1 MYNLYACR
9 RIAALPVLS
18 FLTLLSSVF
27 PSFSQSVGGLG
38 KITDSGFSRI
48 TFPGFMAGPNV
59 RGMIAF
65 DIDGDGRKDAVLVN
79 ANPVNAITILQ
90 NLSVPGMPD
99 FEGAASAFVTPGNF
113 PGSVAYGDLDGDGR
127 PELLVVN
134 LGDHNI
140 SIFRNTS
147 TPGHITFDTAVK
159 IGNATYLGDVLIRD
173 YDHDGKPDV
182 AIPAIPQ
189 DSARGY
195 NGFAIYRNTSSPG
208 VLSFQPRVD
217 FFVQAFPGAV
227 SSGDLTGDSLPE
239 LMYCPDLSNKFS
251 ILVNTSTPGAL
262 SFDTAVS
269 WPIGNY
275 PFGSAIGDLD
285 GDGLPDVAVSVSH
298 YNTLSLFRN
307 TRTGIGLSL
316 DQTQLTVG
324 DTLHPYPGA
333 VTISDLN
340 MDGKPDLLIR
350 CNNSRDGALLQN
362 ATATPGS
369 FTFAPQRFISILP
382 DTSIV
387 PDPFGEGAAYGLAID
402 DFDGDGRPDLL
413 MTDDRPQYTVY
424 YNTLNIR
431 LNRVG
436 APLVAP
442 SGASPVSDTI
452 ATYVTIDTIVQ
463 THNGTPYLQRH
474 FDIEP
479 ASNPAAST
487 ATVTLYYN
495 QQDFDNFNALAA
507 HGDDLPTNASD
518 TADKAHILIFQYHG
532 TSATRQ
538 PGSYSGSSQLI
549 NPDDSK
555 IVWNDSASRWEIT
568 FDVTGFSGFFLG
580 TSGTVLPLT
589 LLSFNGHRQ
598 GADAL
603 LEWTTSDEIN
613 VSRFE
618 VQRSLNGGS
627 FTSIG
632 VVPATADIHHYTY
645 TDADAQDKAY
655 FYRLK
660 IIDLDGKYSYS
671 KIISI
676 AGSNSLYGLS
686 LFPNP
691 AHSLVT
697 IQYPEVTGN
706 IAQIQLHDLSGRVL
720 RTIKAAPGSTQ
731 ITLNLD
737 ELAAGIYQVQWSDGS
752 HKLSS
757 PLVVK

>member
-1 MYNLYACR
+1 MCNLYSCR
-9 RIAALPVLS
+9 SIPALLVLS

-27 PSFSQSVGGLG
+27 PCFSQSVGGLG
-38 KITDSGFSRI
+38 KITDSGFSPI
-48 TFPGFMAGPNV
+48 TFPGFLGGFNV
-59 RGMIAF
+59 RGMIVF
-65 DIDGDGRKDAVLVN
+65 DVDGDGRKDAVVVN
-79 ANPVNAITILQ
+79 ASPVNAITVLQ
-90 NLSVPGMPD
+90 NLSVPGVPD
-99 FEGAASAFVTPGNF
+99 FEDAAYPTPGNY
-113 PGSVAYGDLDGDGR
+113 PGPVSFGDLDGDGR
-127 PELLVVN
+127 PELVVTN
-134 LGDHNI
+134 YGDNNI

-147 TPGHITFDTAVK
+147 TPGHLSFDTAVK
-159 IGNATYLGDVLIRD
+159 IGNVSYLGGVLIQD
-173 YDHDGKPDV
+173 YDHDGKLDMAV
-182 AIPAIPQ
+182 PAIPQ
-189 DSARGY
+189 DTSRGATC
-195 NGFAIYRNTSSPG
+195 FAVFRNTSTIAAF
-208 VLSFQPRVD
+208 SFQPSVD
-217 FFVQAFPGAV
+217 FITQVYNGAV

-239 LMYCPDLSNKFS
+239 IVFCPDLSNKLS
-251 ILVNTSTPGAL
+251 ILMNTSTPGVL

-269 WPIGNY
+269 WPIGDY
-275 PFGSAIGDLD
+275 PIASAIGDLD
-285 GDGLPDVAVSVSH
+285 GDGLPDIAVSVSH

-307 TRTGIGLSL
+307 TRTGNGLSFE
-316 DQTQLTVG
+316 QTELTVG
-324 DTLHPYPGA
+324 DTLHPYPGG

-350 CNNSRDGALLQN
+350 CNNSRAGALLQN
-362 ATATPGS
+362 ETATPGS

-382 DTSIV
+382 DPSFAE
-387 PDPFGEGAAYGLAID
+387 DPYGEGAADGLAID
-402 DFDGDGRPDLL
+402 DFDGDGRPDIL
-413 MTDDRPQYTVY
+413 MTDFRPQFTVI

-431 LNRVG
+431 LNRIG

-452 ATYVTIDTIVQ
+452 ATYVTIDTTVQ
-463 THNGTPYLQRH
+463 TRNGTPYLQRH

-479 ASNPAAST
+479 ASNAPTST

-495 QQDFDNFNALAA
+495 QQDFDNYNALAA
-507 HGDDLPTNASD
+507 HGDDLPTGGSD

-580 TSGTVLPLT
+580 TAGTVLPLT

-603 LEWTTSDEIN
+603 LDWTTTDEIN
-613 VSRFE
+613 VSRFD

-632 VVPATADIHHYTY
+632 VVPATAGIHRYTY
-645 TDADAQDKAY
+645 TDATAQDKAY

-660 IIDLDGKYSYS
+660 MIDLDGKYSYS
-671 KIISI
+671 RIVSI
-676 AGSNSLYGLS
+676 AGSNSLYGLN

-691 AHSLVT
+691 AHGLVT
-697 IQYPEVTGN
+697 IQHPEVTGN
-706 IAQIQLHDLSGRVL
+706 TAQIQLHDLSGRVL
-720 RTIKAAPGSTQ
+720 RIIKVAPGSTQ

-737 ELAAGIYQVQWSDGS
+737 GLAAGMYQVQWSDGS
-752 HKLSS
+752 HKVSN
-757 PLVVK
+757 PLLVK

>member
-1 MYNLYACR
+1 MNNLYSCR
-9 RIAALPVLS
+9 RTAALLVLS
-18 FLTLLSSVF
+18 FVTLLSSVF
-27 PSFSQSVGGLG
+27 PSFSQPVGGWG
-38 KITDSGFSRI
+38 KITDSGFSPI
-48 TFPGFMAGPNV
+48 TFPGFLGGFNV

-65 DIDGDGRKDAVLVN
+65 DIDGDGRKDAVVVN
-79 ANPVNAITILQ
+79 ASPVNAITVLQ
-90 NLSVPGMPD
+90 NLSAPGVPD
-99 FEGAASAFVTPGNF
+99 FEDAASPAAGNS
-113 PGSVAYGDLDGDGR
+113 PGSIAYGDLDGDGK
-127 PELLVVN
+127 PDLLVAN

-140 SIFRNTS
+140 SIFRNNS
-147 TPGHITFDTAVK
+147 TPGHLSFDTAVK
-159 IGNATYLGDVLIRD
+159 VGNVTFLGSLLIQD
-173 YDHDGKPDV
+173 FDHDGKPDI
-182 AIPAIPQ
+182 AFPAIPE
-189 DSARGY
+189 DNTHGY
-195 NGFAIYRNTSSPG
+195 NGFAIFRNTSSPG
-208 VLSFQPRVD
+208 TFSFQPRVD
-217 FFVQAFPGAV
+217 FTTVAFPEAV

-239 LMYCPDLSNKFS
+239 LIYCPDLSNKFS
-251 ILVNTSTPGAL
+251 ILVNTSTPGVL

-275 PFGSAIGDLD
+275 PIGSAIGDFD
-285 GDGLPDVAVSVSH
+285 GDGLPDIAVSVSH

-307 TRTGIGLSL
+307 TRTGTGLSF
-316 DQTQLTVG
+316 DQTELTVG
-324 DTLHPYPGA
+324 DTLHPYPGG
-333 VTISDLN
+333 VSISDLN
-340 MDGKPDLLIR
+340 MDGKPDLFIR
-350 CNNSRDGALLQN
+350 CNNSRGGALLQN
-362 ATATPGS
+362 ETAAPGS
-369 FTFAPQRFISILP
+369 FAFAPQRFISILP

-387 PDPFGEGAAYGLAID
+387 QDPFGEGAADGLAID

-413 MTDDRPQYTVY
+413 MTDYRPQFTIV

-431 LNRVG
+431 LNRIG

-452 ATYVTIDTIVQ
+452 ATYITIDTTVQ

-479 ASNPAAST
+479 ASNPATST

-507 HGDDLPTNASD
+507 HGDDLPTAASD

-532 TSATRQ
+532 TSATRR

-555 IVWNDSASRWEIT
+555 IVWNNSSSRWEIT

-589 LLSFNGHRQ
+589 LLSFDGHRQ

-603 LEWTTSDEIN
+603 LDWTATDEID

-618 VQRSLNGGS
+618 VQRSPNGGS

-632 VVPATADIHHYTY
+632 VVPATADMHRYSYI
-645 TDADAQDKAY
+645 DAATQNKAY

-660 IIDLDGKYSYS
+660 IVDLDGKYSYS
-671 KIISI
+671 RIVSI
-676 AGSNSLYGLS
+676 AGSNSLYGLN

-691 AHSLVT
+691 AHGLVT
-697 IQYPEVTGN
+697 IQHPAVTGGT
-706 IAQIQLHDLSGRVL
+706 AQIQLLDLSGRVL
-720 RTIKAAPGSTQ
+720 RTIKVAPGSAQ

-737 ELAAGIYQVQWSDGS
+737 GLAAGIYQVQWSDGS
-752 HKLSS
+752 HKVSC
-757 PLVVK
+757 PLLVK

>member
-1 MYNLYACR
+1 MYNLYSCR
-9 RIAALPVLS
+9 RIAALLLLS
-18 FLTLLSSVF
+18 FLTLLSSVS
-27 PSFSQSVGGLG
+27 PSFSQLVGGLG
-38 KITDSGFSRI
+38 KITDSGFSPI

-65 DIDGDGRKDAVLVN
+65 DIDGDGRKDAVIVN
-79 ANPVNAITILQ
+79 NYPVNAITILQ

-99 FEGAASAFVTPGNF
+99 FEGAPSAYVIPGNY
-113 PGSVAYGDLDGDGR
+113 PGSVAYGDLDGDGK

-134 LGDHNI
+134 LGDRNI

-147 TPGHITFDTAVK
+147 TPGHLSFDTAVN
-159 IGNATYLGDVLIRD
+159 IGNATYLGNVFIQD
-173 YDHDGKPDV
+173 YDHDGKPDM
-182 AIPAIPQ
+182 AIPAIPL
-189 DSARGY
+189 DSTHGST
-195 NGFAIYRNTSSPG
+195 GFSIYRNTSTPG
-208 VLSFQPRVD
+208 VFSFQPRVD
-217 FFVQAFPGAV
+217 FFVQAYPGAV

-275 PFGSAIGDLD
+275 PIGSAIGDLD
-285 GDGLPDVAVSVSH
+285 GDGLPDIAVSVSH

-307 TRTGIGLSL
+307 TRTGIGLSF
-316 DQTQLTVG
+316 DQTEITVG
-324 DTLHPYPGA
+324 DTLHPYPGG

-350 CNNSRDGALLQN
+350 CTNSRVGALLQN
-362 ATATPGS
+362 ETATPGS

-382 DTSIV
+382 DTSVV
-387 PDPFGEGAAYGLAID
+387 PDPFGEGAAEGLATD

-413 MTDDRPQYTVY
+413 MTDYRPQYTVY

-431 LNRVG
+431 LNRIG
-436 APLVAP
+436 APLVVP

-452 ATYVTIDTIVQ
+452 STYITIDTTVQ
-463 THNGTPYLQRH
+463 AHNGTPYLQRH

-479 ASNPAAST
+479 ASNAATST
-487 ATVTLYYN
+487 ATVTLFYN
-495 QQDFDNFNALAA
+495 QQDFDNFNALSA
-507 HGDDLPTNASD
+507 HGDDLPTGASD
-518 TADKAHILIFQYHG
+518 TADKAHILLFQYHG

-549 NPDDSK
+549 NPDDNK

-598 GADAL
+598 GADAVL
-603 LEWTTSDEIN
+603 DWTTTHEIN

-632 VVPATADIHHYTY
+632 IVPATADIHRYTY
-645 TDADAQDKAY
+645 TDAAIQDKPY

-660 IIDLDGKYSYS
+660 MIDLDGKDSYS

-691 AHSLVT
+691 AHGLVT
-697 IQYPEVTGN
+697 IQHPEVTGN
-706 IAQIQLHDLSGRVL
+706 TAQIQLQDLSGRIL
-720 RTIKAAPGSTQ
+720 RTIKVAPGSTQ

-737 ELAAGIYQVQWSDGS
+737 GLAAGIYQVQWSDGS
-752 HKLSS
+752 HKVSS
-757 PLVVK
+757 SLLVQ